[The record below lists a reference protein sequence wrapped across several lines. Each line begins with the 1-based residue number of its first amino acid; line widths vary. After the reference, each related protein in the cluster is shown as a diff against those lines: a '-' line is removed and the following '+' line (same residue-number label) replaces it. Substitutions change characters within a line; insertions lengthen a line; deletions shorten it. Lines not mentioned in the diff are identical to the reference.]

1 MLYQRMQKQ
10 NSLKNNKSAKLP
22 EHVAIIM
29 DGNRRWA
36 KGRGMPA
43 IMGHRKGV
51 QSVKNIVSAANSM
64 GVKVLTIYAFSTENW
79 NRSKLEVN
87 ALMFLL
93 KKVLRKYTAELK
105 ENGIR
110 LMVSGRI
117 SYMPAS
123 VGKEITAS
131 IEKLKDGK
139 NLILNIALNYGG
151 RQEIVDA
158 VNSIIK
164 AKVKKITLSSF
175 NKFLYTFPLPDP
187 DLIIRTSGELRIS
200 NFLLWQTA
208 YSEFYVTDVLWPDFG
223 EKEFAAAI
231 KEYQARE
238 RRFGKK

>member
-1 MLYQRMQKQ
+1 MPKQ
-10 NSLKNNKSAKLP
+10 NLLKNIDHSKLP
-22 EHVAIIM
+22 KHVAIIM

-36 KGRGMPA
+36 KKKGLPA

-51 QSVKNIVSAANSM
+51 QSVKNIVRVANNI
-64 GVKVLTIYAFSTENW
+64 GIKALTIYAFSTENW

-93 KKVLRKYTAELK
+93 KKVLKKYATELK

-117 SYMPAS
+117 EDMPDGIAKEISAS
-123 VGKEITAS
+123 V
-131 IEKLKDGK
+131 EKLKDGK

-158 VNSIIK
+158 VNKIIK
-164 AKVKKITLSSF
+164 SKTKKVNLASF

-187 DLIIRTSGELRIS
+187 DLLIRTSGELRIS

-223 EKEFAAAI
+223 ENEFFTAI
-231 KEYQARE
+231 AEYQKRE

>member
-1 MLYQRMQKQ
+1 M
-10 NSLKNNKSAKLP
+10 KNIDHSKLP

-36 KGRGMPA
+36 KKKGLPS

-51 QSVKNIVSAANSM
+51 QSVKNIVSVANKM
-64 GVKVLTIYAFSTENW
+64 GIKALTIYAFSTENW

-93 KKVLRKYTAELK
+93 KKVLKKYATELK
-105 ENGIR
+105 ENGIK

-117 SYMPAS
+117 EEMPRGIAKEISAS
-123 VGKEITAS
+123 V
-131 IEKLKDGK
+131 EKLKDGK
-139 NLILNIALNYGG
+139 KLILNIALNYGG

-158 VNSIIK
+158 VNKIIK
-164 AKVKKITLSSF
+164 SKTKKVNLASF

-187 DLIIRTSGELRIS
+187 DLLIRTSGELRIS

-223 EKEFAAAI
+223 ENEFFTAI
-231 KEYQARE
+231 AEYQKRE

>member
-1 MLYQRMQKQ
+1 MQKQ
-10 NSLKNNKSAKLP
+10 NLLKNIDYSNLP

-36 KGRGMPA
+36 KKNGIPA

-51 QSVKNIVSAANSM
+51 ESVKNIVRVANNI
-64 GVKVLTIYAFSTENW
+64 GIKVLTIYAFSTENW
-79 NRSKLEVN
+79 NRSKFEVN

-105 ENGIR
+105 EKGIR

-117 SYMPAS
+117 NDMPS
-123 VGKEITAS
+123 GIGKEIAES
-131 IEKLKDGK
+131 VEKLKDGK
-139 NLILNIALNYGG
+139 KLILNIALNYGG

-158 VNSIIK
+158 VNRIIK
-164 AKVKKITLSSF
+164 SGIKRINLSSF

-187 DLIIRTSGELRIS
+187 DLLIRTSGELRIS

-208 YSEFYVTDVLWPDFG
+208 YSEFYVTDVFWPDFG
-223 EKEFAAAI
+223 EKEFADAI
-231 KEYQARE
+231 AEYQKRD